1 MVTKNSGYFSTYIF
15 TIPNKPDPALKK
27 FWQRHLALCLSLH
40 SMIQKLTIQHNYFW
54 YLWYLYGKDLTSQ
67 HKLSLKSW
75 ISVSTVSYCSANFFF
90 DAWDIRL
97 SQLSINY
104 LWYMYLSTV
113 QHELFMISGI
123 SVLIGSLSTTWIVI
137 SVSLGSLS
145 TTWIMIFVS
154 TGSLSTTWIMISVST
169 GSLSTTWTMAF
180 VSTGSLSTK
189 QNELW
194 YLCQQ
199 GLLV

>member
-27 FWQRHLALCLSLH
+27 FWRRDHAFCLSLH

-104 LWYMYLSTV
+104 LWYMISINRLS
-113 QHELFMISGI
+113 QYSM
-123 SVLIGSLSTTWIVI
+123 
-137 SVSLGSLS
+137 
-145 TTWIMIFVS
+145 
-154 TGSLSTTWIMISVST
+154 
-169 GSLSTTWTMAF
+169 
-180 VSTGSLSTK
+180 
-189 QNELW
+189 NCLW
-194 YLCQQ
+194 YL
-199 GLLV
+199 GYLY